1 MDMSLPENKLSQVIY
16 DCCFEIHSQLGPGLF
31 ESVYERI
38 LAFELR
44 KKGLDVGRQVNVP
57 VVWQENTI
65 ENAFKADLIVDRL
78 VIIELKSVDEVAAI
92 HRKQLQ
98 TYLKVTGLL
107 LGILANFGAERMKQ
121 GLTRVV
127 NGLPD

>member
-1 MDMSLPENKLSQVIY
+1 MNLTLPENEVAKIVY
-16 DCCFEIHSQLGPGLF
+16 DCCFTIHSELGPGMF

-44 KKGLDVGRQVNVP
+44 RRGLRVGRQVEVP
-57 VVWQENTI
+57 VRWRGNEI
-65 ENAFKADLIVDRL
+65 ENAFKADLIVNDL
-78 VIIELKSVDEVAAI
+78 VIIELKSVDEVAPI
-92 HRKQLQ
+92 HLKQLQ
-98 TYLKVTGLL
+98 TYLKVTNLR

-121 GLTRVV
+121 GLVRVV